1 MTHPASQPRTEH
13 PVTADSI
20 AAVDH
25 AITSRR
31 SIRQF
36 LPTPVPR
43 DTIEDILRVAS
54 RAPSG
59 TNTQPWQVHVL
70 TGPTLQS
77 LVDKIMAAYNDPAQ
91 AEAHQPEYDYYPPKW
106 ISPFIDRRR
115 KVGWDLYGLLGIEKA
130 DKERMQ
136 VQQGRNFCFFDAP
149 VGLIFSINRIMGKGS
164 WLDYGMFLQNVMVAA
179 RARGLDTCP
188 QAAFN
193 HYHHLIS
200 EHLGIN
206 AEQDMLV
213 VGMSMG
219 HADPAAIENTLLTER
234 EAVSQFVKFLD

>member
-1 MTHPASQPRTEH
+1 MTHPASQPRMER

-70 TGPTLQS
+70 TGQTLQS

-91 AEAHQPEYDYYPPKW
+91 AEAHQPEYDYYPQVDIALHRP
-106 ISPFIDRRR
+106 PPQ
-115 KVGWDLYGLLGIEKA
+115 GGLG
-130 DKERMQ
+130 
-136 VQQGRNFCFFDAP
+136 P
-149 VGLIFSINRIMGKGS
+149 VRL
-164 WLDYGMFLQNVMVAA
+164 A
-179 RARGLDTCP
+179 
-188 QAAFN
+188 
-193 HYHHLIS
+193 
-200 EHLGIN
+200 
-206 AEQDMLV
+206 
-213 VGMSMG
+213 G
-219 HADPAAIENTLLTER
+219 H
-234 EAVSQFVKFLD
+234 